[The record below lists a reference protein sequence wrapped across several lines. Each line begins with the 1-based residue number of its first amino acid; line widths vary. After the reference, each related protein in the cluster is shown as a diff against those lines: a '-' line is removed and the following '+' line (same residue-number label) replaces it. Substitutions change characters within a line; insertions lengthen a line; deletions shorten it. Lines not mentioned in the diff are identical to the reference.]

1 MTKTRQNNDV
11 INLIGVIYAEN
22 DIKLSWLIKSGVNY
36 DKNK

>member
-22 DIKLSWLIKSGVNY
+22 DIKLSWSIKLGVDY
-36 DKNK
+36 DKSK

>member
-11 INLIGVIYAEN
+11 INLIGVIYAKN
-22 DIKLSWLIKSGVNY
+22 DIKLSWSIKSGVDY